1 MKFAKPV
8 PGFPISE
15 PVGMR
20 LNNSARASLAEW
32 CLMKNLNDRVPC
44 ASESLQSS
52 ALPLLLSDTTV
63 SCSYRAEPDTGCLVS
78 RIFLIEISTIA
89 WLKKSCIQVI
99 NGLSICPVKSQIIEQ
114 CAMSLEFP
122 PLVRSG
128 IFLFFHASQRGWAA
142 LFLPRFPP
150 LFRGREFLT
159 TWHIVQLFEILRYQP
174 WHHDAKHYYSS
185 TRSLEKS
192 SIRDFLILTR
202 PNVVQILLRDA
213 WRKP

>member
-1 MKFAKPV
+1 
-8 PGFPISE
+8 
-15 PVGMR
+15 
-20 LNNSARASLAEW
+20 
-32 CLMKNLNDRVPC
+32 MKNLNDRVPC

-63 SCSYRAEPDTGCLVS
+63 SCSYRAEPGTGCLVS

-128 IFLFFHASQRGWAA
+128 IFFVFPCLSEGLGSSFFAA
-142 LFLPRFPP
+142 ISPPFPR
-150 LFRGREFLT
+150 
-159 TWHIVQLFEILRYQP
+159 
-174 WHHDAKHYYSS
+174 
-185 TRSLEKS
+185 
-192 SIRDFLILTR
+192 
-202 PNVVQILLRDA
+202 
-213 WRKP
+213 